1 MEVATQPYLKTGEEY
16 RESLRDGRVV
26 WCRGERIDVTTHAAT
41 AGGIDWLATFYDLQ
55 HDPAHEDVLT
65 RVREDGR
72 RVTRAWHLPR
82 SAEDLVARREL
93 VELTS
98 RETLGFFGRQLDNI
112 AFTTVGLAA
121 YRHLFEA
128 SDPRLARN
136 IDAYIRWAEE
146 HNVIVAG
153 LLADPQGA
161 RAKEKWSLG
170 GRVNLSRHGETPQL
184 PPLLRV
190 VEQRDDGIVIA
201 GAKIV
206 GTLLPQAHEM
216 LVITQPFV
224 APEESFWCAIP
235 ANAPGVNIVLRQQ
248 LSPVPPESEH
258 PLASRGEEMDCL
270 IVFDDVFVPME
281 RVFSLGNPELALEY
295 GAIGAGEHWHS
306 LIRMTVKAELLV
318 ALTQMIV
325 DALGTMK
332 VPKVREL
339 VADVIVYAQAQR
351 AFVQAAQD
359 SAITTE
365 SGAVWPN
372 VDFVTAGRVYGV
384 ENYGAIIDKVRELA
398 GQGPLM
404 RFSDADFAHPELGP
418 MLSQVIQGFDM
429 VSEDKNRLMGLVW
442 DITSDG
448 YGMRMDYF
456 ERLNGYPLFFLKE
469 RLFGEYDRTEN
480 VRFLARF
487 LGLPVEAAA
496 ARARMLASRK
506 KPYFG

>member
-1 MEVATQPYLKTGEEY
+1 
-16 RESLRDGRVV
+16 
-26 WCRGERIDVTTHAAT
+26 
-41 AGGIDWLATFYDLQ
+41 
-55 HDPAHEDVLT
+55 
-65 RVREDGR
+65 
-72 RVTRAWHLPR
+72 
-82 SAEDLVARREL
+82 
-93 VELTS
+93 
-98 RETLGFFGRQLDNI
+98 
-112 AFTTVGLAA
+112 
-121 YRHLFEA
+121 
-128 SDPRLARN
+128 
-136 IDAYIRWAEE
+136 
-146 HNVIVAG
+146 
-153 LLADPQGA
+153 
-161 RAKEKWSLG
+161 
-170 GRVNLSRHGETPQL
+170 
-184 PPLLRV
+184 
-190 VEQRDDGIVIA
+190 
-201 GAKIV
+201 
-206 GTLLPQAHEM
+206 
-216 LVITQPFV
+216 
-224 APEESFWCAIP
+224 
-235 ANAPGVNIVLRQQ
+235 
-248 LSPVPPESEH
+248 
-258 PLASRGEEMDCL
+258 MDCL
-270 IVFDDVFVPME
+270 IVFDNVFVPME

-318 ALTQMIV
+318 ALAQMIV

-339 VADVIVYAQAQR
+339 VADLIVYAQAQR

-365 SGAVWPN
+365 SGALWPN
-372 VDFVTAGRVYGV
+372 VDLVTAGRVYGV
-384 ENYGAIIDKVRELA
+384 ENYGSIIDKLRELA

-418 MLSQVIQGFDM
+418 LLSQVIEGFDIS
-429 VSEDKNRLMGLVW
+429 SEDKNRLMGLVW

-496 ARARMLASRK
+496 ARAGLLASRK